1 MNANPA
7 DCDCERCEI
16 DRERA
21 PYQRA
26 WLTAFREA
34 TTAQVSAAL
43 DAVESGSHRDSPA
56 AIGALL
62 ALTGLMLEKESE
74 LSGAVVG
81 GAAGQQD
88 QGEQSPMSAAEMER
102 RIGLMGR
109 LNDAAARLRPQ
120 PVSTEPEPEVADNDA
135 DLWYAACFACTTS
148 LQVVRLFRRQRAEL
162 PRRDPM
168 GEAYLVVLA
177 QLAMEAEANRERLE
191 DTAIPDI
198 DDGLTDARG
207 ALLAEAHAAMD
218 EMAET
223 VAADLREFN
232 QDLPVEIR
240 PAMRELPAVTER
252 AAALVVGPADFQVGR
267 FDEWDPNP
275 PHAEGGLYIVYYYRG
290 AKVVQSILDTYPLGF
305 PAAAAQQQ
313 VDRVIGALLA
323 MGPEAEAWSDL
334 LLPYALVMSDLAE
347 AGLHDVAG
355 NRFSEFVSAL
365 QQQDLRHGAML
376 EVLAAVAG
384 DEPDVSEYL
393 LRDSDFDAEF
403 ATLRQARAIITTAR
417 RQGLDSVKLARLAAA
432 MGHEAEELGVTP
444 PSTDYATVSILLGA
458 ARAAGLPHDAI
469 DRIYQAID
477 PDGYAEALYEQA
489 VDLLEF
495 GDEDADGVLDGLPR
509 FDGEFSR

>member
-16 DRERA
+16 ERERA
-21 PYQRA
+21 PYQGA

-43 DAVESGSHRDSPA
+43 DAVENGSHRDSPEA
-56 AIGALL
+56 NGALL
-62 ALTGLMLEKESE
+62 ALTGLMLEQESE
-74 LSGAVVG
+74 LSDAVVG
-81 GAAGQQD
+81 RAAGQQD
-88 QGEQSPMSAAEMER
+88 QGEQSPMAATEMEQ

-120 PVSTEPEPEVADNDA
+120 AEPEVADNDA

-148 LQVVRLFRRQRAEL
+148 LQVVRLFRSQRAEL
-162 PRRDPM
+162 PQRDPM
-168 GEAYLVVLA
+168 REAYLVVLTP
-177 QLAMEAEANRERLE
+177 LVGSAEANRERLE
-191 DTAIPDI
+191 DTAIPNI
-198 DDGLTDARG
+198 DDGLANARA
-207 ALLAEAHAAMD
+207 ALLVEAHAAID

-223 VAADLREFN
+223 VDADLRAFN

-240 PAMRELPAVTER
+240 PAMRGLPAVTER
-252 AAALVVGPADFQVGR
+252 AAAMVIGPADFYVGR

-275 PHAEGGLYIVYYYRG
+275 PHAAGGLYIVYYYRG
-290 AKVVQSILDTYPLGF
+290 AKVVQSILDTYPMGF
-305 PAAAAQQQ
+305 PAAAQQQ

-323 MGPEAEAWSDL
+323 MGPEAEALSDL
-334 LLPYALVMSDLAE
+334 LLPYPLVMSDLAD

-355 NRFSEFVSAL
+355 DRCSEFVSTL

-393 LRDSDFDAEF
+393 LRDSDFDPAF

-417 RQGLDSVKLARLAAA
+417 RQGLDSVKLSKLASA

-444 PSTDYATVSILLGA
+444 PSTDYAALSILLGA
-458 ARAAGLPHDAI
+458 ARDAGLPHEAI
-469 DRIYQAID
+469 DRIYQAVD
-477 PDGYAEALYEQA
+477 PGGYEDALYEQA
-489 VDLLEF
+489 ADLREF
-495 GDEDADGVLDGLPR
+495 GDEDADGALDGLPR

>member
-21 PYQRA
+21 LYQRA

-43 DAVESGSHRDSPA
+43 DAVENGSHRDSPEA
-56 AIGALL
+56 NGALL
-62 ALTGLMLEKESE
+62 ALTGLLLEQESE

-81 GAAGQQD
+81 RAASLQD
-88 QGEQSPMSAAEMER
+88 QGEQSPMAAAEMEQ
-102 RIGLMGR
+102 RIRLMGR

-120 PVSTEPEPEVADNDA
+120 AEPEVADNDA

-148 LQVVRLFRRQRAEL
+148 LQVVRLFRSKRAEL
-162 PRRDPM
+162 PQRDPM
-168 GEAYLVVLA
+168 REAYLVVLTP
-177 QLAMEAEANRERLE
+177 LVGSAEENRERLE

-198 DDGLTDARG
+198 DDGLADARA
-207 ALLAEAHAAMD
+207 ALLAEAHAA
-218 EMAET
+218 
-223 VAADLREFN
+223 
-232 QDLPVEIR
+232 
-240 PAMRELPAVTER
+240 
-252 AAALVVGPADFQVGR
+252 
-267 FDEWDPNP
+267 
-275 PHAEGGLYIVYYYRG
+275 GGLYIVYYYRG
-290 AKVVQSILDTYPLGF
+290 AKVVQSILDTYPMGF

-323 MGPEAEAWSDL
+323 MGPEAEALSDL
-334 LLPYALVMSDLAE
+334 LLPYPLVMSDLAD

-355 NRFSEFVSAL
+355 DRCSEFVSAL

-393 LRDSDFDAEF
+393 LRDSDFDPAF

-417 RQGLDSVKLARLAAA
+417 RQGLDSVKLSKLAAV

-444 PSTDYATVSILLGA
+444 PSTDYATVSILLGE
-458 ARAAGLPHDAI
+458 ARDAGFPHDAI

-477 PDGYAEALYEQA
+477 PDGYEDALYEQA
-489 VDLLEF
+489 ADLREF
-495 GDEDADGVLDGLPR
+495 GDEDADGALDGLPR

>member
-21 PYQRA
+21 LYQGA

-43 DAVESGSHRDSPA
+43 DAVENGSHRDSPEA
-56 AIGALL
+56 NGALL
-62 ALTGLMLEKESE
+62 ALTGLLLEQESE
-74 LSGAVVG
+74 LSDAVVG
-81 GAAGQQD
+81 RAAGQQD
-88 QGEQSPMSAAEMER
+88 QGEQSPMAAAEMEQ

-120 PVSTEPEPEVADNDA
+120 PEPEVADNDA

-148 LQVVRLFRRQRAEL
+148 LQVVRLFRSKRAEL
-162 PRRDPM
+162 PQRDPM
-168 GEAYLVVLA
+168 QEAYLVVLTP
-177 QLAMEAEANRERLE
+177 LVGSAEENRERLE

-198 DDGLTDARG
+198 DDGLADARA
-207 ALLAEAHAAMD
+207 ALLAEAHAAID
-218 EMAET
+218 EMAEA
-223 VAADLREFN
+223 VDADLREFN

-240 PAMRELPAVTER
+240 PAMRGLPAVTER
-252 AAALVVGPADFQVGR
+252 AAAMVIGPADFYVGR
-267 FDEWDPNP
+267 FGEWDPNP

-334 LLPYALVMSDLAE
+334 LLPYPLVMSELAD
-347 AGLHDVAG
+347 AGLHDVAVDRCG
-355 NRFSEFVSAL
+355 EFVSAL

-376 EVLAAVAG
+376 DVLAAVAG

-393 LRDSDFDAEF
+393 LRDSDFDTEF

-417 RQGLDSVKLARLAAA
+417 RQGLDSVKLSKLAAA

-444 PSTDYATVSILLGA
+444 PSTDYATVSILLEA
-458 ARAAGLPHDAI
+458 ARDAGFPHDAI

-477 PDGYAEALYEQA
+477 PDGYEEGLYEQA
-489 VDLLEF
+489 ADLREF
-495 GDEDADGVLDGLPR
+495 GDEDADGALDGLPR

>member
-7 DCDCERCEI
+7 NCDCERCEI

-43 DAVESGSHRDSPA
+43 DAVENGSHRDSPA
-56 AIGALL
+56 ANGALL
-62 ALTGLMLEKESE
+62 ALTGLMLEQESE
-74 LSGAVVG
+74 LSSAVVG
-81 GAAGQQD
+81 RAAGQQD
-88 QGEQSPMSAAEMER
+88 QGEQSPMSAAEMEQ

-109 LNDAAARLRPQ
+109 LNDAAARLRQ
-120 PVSTEPEPEVADNDA
+120 QPEPEVADHDA
-135 DLWYAACFACTTS
+135 DLWYAACFACITS
-148 LQVVRLFRRQRAEL
+148 LQVVRLVRGQRAEL
-162 PRRDPM
+162 PQRDLM
-168 GEAYLVVLA
+168 REAYLVALT
-177 QLAMEAEANRERLE
+177 QLAGEAEANRERLE

-198 DDGLTDARG
+198 DDGLANAR
-207 ALLAEAHAAMD
+207 ATLLAEAHAAID
-218 EMAET
+218 ETAET

-240 PAMRELPAVTER
+240 SALQGLPAVTER
-252 AAALVVGPADFQVGR
+252 AAALVVGPADFHVGR

-290 AKVVQSILDTYPLGF
+290 AKVVQSILDTYPMGF

-313 VDRVIGALLA
+313 VDRVINMLLA
-323 MGPEAEAWSDL
+323 MGPEAEALSDL
-334 LLPYALVMSDLAE
+334 LLPYPLVMSDLAD

-355 NRFSEFVSAL
+355 DRCSEFVSAL
-365 QQQDLRHGAML
+365 QEQDLRHGAML
-376 EVLAAVAG
+376 DVMAAMAG
-384 DEPDVSEYL
+384 GEPDVSEYL
-393 LRDSDFDAEF
+393 LRDSEFDPEF

-417 RQGLDSVKLARLAAA
+417 RQGLDSVKLSKLAAT

-444 PSTDYATVSILLGA
+444 PSIDYATVSILLGE
-458 ARAAGLPHDAI
+458 ARDAGLPHDTI

-477 PDGYAEALYEQA
+477 PDGYAEERYEQA
-489 VDLLEF
+489 VDLREF
-495 GDEDADGVLDGLPR
+495 GSEEADGALDGLPR

>member
-88 QGEQSPMSAAEMER
+88 QGEESPMAAAEMER

-109 LNDAAARLRPQ
+109 LNDAAARLRQQ
-120 PVSTEPEPEVADNDA
+120 PAPEVVDHDA
-135 DLWYAACFACTTS
+135 NLWYVACFACTTS
-148 LQVVRLFRRQRAEL
+148 LQVVRLFRSKRAEL
-162 PRRDPM
+162 PQRDLM

-177 QLAMEAEANRERLE
+177 QLAMEAAESRERLE

-198 DDGLTDARG
+198 DDGLADARG

-223 VAADLREFN
+223 VAADLRAFN

-240 PAMRELPAVTER
+240 PAMRGLPAVTER
-252 AAALVVGPADFQVGR
+252 AAAMVIGPADFHVGR
-267 FDEWDPNP
+267 FDE
-275 PHAEGGLYIVYYYRG
+275 
-290 AKVVQSILDTYPLGF
+290 
-305 PAAAAQQQ
+305 
-313 VDRVIGALLA
+313 
-323 MGPEAEAWSDL
+323 
-334 LLPYALVMSDLAE
+334 
-347 AGLHDVAG
+347 
-355 NRFSEFVSAL
+355 
-365 QQQDLRHGAML
+365 
-376 EVLAAVAG
+376 
-384 DEPDVSEYL
+384 
-393 LRDSDFDAEF
+393 
-403 ATLRQARAIITTAR
+403 
-417 RQGLDSVKLARLAAA
+417 
-432 MGHEAEELGVTP
+432 
-444 PSTDYATVSILLGA
+444 
-458 ARAAGLPHDAI
+458 
-469 DRIYQAID
+469 
-477 PDGYAEALYEQA
+477 
-489 VDLLEF
+489 
-495 GDEDADGVLDGLPR
+495 
-509 FDGEFSR
+509 

>member
-7 DCDCERCEI
+7 NCDCERCDI
-16 DRERA
+16 NRERA
-21 PYQRA
+21 LYQRA

-43 DAVESGSHRDSPA
+43 DAVENGRHRDSPEA
-56 AIGALL
+56 NGALL
-62 ALTGLMLEKESE
+62 ALTGLIMEKDSE

-81 GAAGQQD
+81 RATRQQD
-88 QGEQSPMSAAEMER
+88 QGEQSPMAAAEMER

-120 PVSTEPEPEVADNDA
+120 AEPEVADHDA
-135 DLWYAACFACTTS
+135 ELWYAACFACITS
-148 LQVVRLFRRQRAEL
+148 LQVVRLLRGQRAEL
-162 PRRDPM
+162 PQRDPM
-168 GEAYLVVLA
+168 REAYLVVLT
-177 QLAMEAEANRERLE
+177 QLVGDAEASRERLE

-198 DDGLTDARG
+198 DDGLADARG
-207 ALLAEAHAAMD
+207 ALLAEAHAAID

-223 VAADLREFN
+223 VDADLRAFN

-240 PAMRELPAVTER
+240 PAMRGLPAVTER
-252 AAALVVGPADFQVGR
+252 AAAMVIGPADFHVGR

-275 PHAEGGLYIVYYYRG
+275 PHAAGGLYIVYYYRG
-290 AKVVQSILDTYPLGF
+290 AKVVQSILDTYPMGF
-305 PAAAAQQQ
+305 PAAAAAQQQ
-313 VDRVIGALLA
+313 VDRVIGVLLEV
-323 MGPEAEAWSDL
+323 GPEEETLSDL
-334 LLPYALVMSDLAE
+334 LLPYALLMSDLAD

-355 NRFSEFVSAL
+355 DRCSEFVSAL
-365 QQQDLRHGAML
+365 QQQDLRHGAMR

-384 DEPDVSEYL
+384 DEPDVSDYL
-393 LRDSDFDAEF
+393 LRDSDFVTEF
-403 ATLRQARAIITTAR
+403 ATVRQARAIITTAR
-417 RQGLDSVKLARLAAA
+417 RQGLDSVKLSKLAAA

-458 ARAAGLPHDAI
+458 ARAAGLPHEAI

-477 PDGYAEALYEQA
+477 PDGYEEERYEQA

-495 GDEDADGVLDGLPR
+495 GGEDGALDGLPR

>member
-1 MNANPA
+1 MNANLA

-26 WLTAFREA
+26 WLTAFHEA
-34 TTAQVSAAL
+34 TTAQVGTAL
-43 DAVESGSHRDSPA
+43 DAVENGRHRDSPA
-56 AIGALL
+56 ANGALL
-62 ALTGLMLEKESE
+62 ALTGLMLQTESE

-81 GAAGQQD
+81 RAAGQQD
-88 QGEQSPMSAAEMER
+88 QDKQSPMSAAEMER

-120 PVSTEPEPEVADNDA
+120 PEPEVADNDA

-148 LQVVRLFRRQRAEL
+148 LQVVRLVRGQRAEL
-162 PRRDPM
+162 PQRDLM

-177 QLAMEAEANRERLE
+177 HVAGEAAESRERLE
-191 DTAIPDI
+191 DTAIPDL
-198 DDGLTDARG
+198 DDGLANARG

-223 VAADLREFN
+223 VDADLREFN

-240 PAMRELPAVTER
+240 PAMRGLPAVTER
-252 AAALVVGPADFQVGR
+252 AAAMLVGPAAFHVGR
-267 FDEWDPNP
+267 FGEWDPNP
-275 PHAEGGLYIVYYYRG
+275 PHAAGGLYIVYYYRG
-290 AKVVQSILDTYPLGF
+290 AKVVQSILDTYPIGF

-323 MGPEAEAWSDL
+323 MGPEAEALSDL
-334 LLPYALVMSDLAE
+334 LLPYALVMSDLAD
-347 AGLHDVAG
+347 AGLHDVAVD
-355 NRFSEFVSAL
+355 RCSEFVSAL

-384 DEPDVSEYL
+384 DEPDVAEYL
-393 LRDSDFDAEF
+393 LRDSDFDPAF
-403 ATLRQARAIITTAR
+403 ATRRQARAIITTAR
-417 RQGLDSVKLARLAAA
+417 RQGLDSVKLAKLASA
-432 MGHEAEELGVTP
+432 MGHEAGGLGVTP
-444 PSTDYATVSILLGA
+444 PSTDDATVSILLGA
-458 ARAAGLPHDAI
+458 ARAAGLPHEAI

-477 PDGYAEALYEQA
+477 PDGYAEEQYEQA
-489 VDLLEF
+489 VDLREF
-495 GDEDADGVLDGLPR
+495 GDEEVDGVLDGLPR

>member
-1 MNANPA
+1 MAHGLPRS
-7 DCDCERCEI
+7 DH
-16 DRERA
+16 
-21 PYQRA
+21 
-26 WLTAFREA
+26 
-34 TTAQVSAAL
+34 SA
-43 DAVESGSHRDSPA
+43 GQRDSPEA
-56 AIGALL
+56 NGALL

-74 LSGAVVG
+74 LSSTVVG
-81 GAAGQQD
+81 RVARQQD
-88 QGEQSPMSAAEMER
+88 QGEQSPMAAAEMER

-120 PVSTEPEPEVADNDA
+120 PEPEVADHDA

-162 PRRDPM
+162 SQRDPM
-168 GEAYLVVLA
+168 GEAYLVVLT
-177 QLAMEAEANRERLE
+177 QLAGDAEANRERLE

-198 DDGLTDARG
+198 DDGLANARA

-218 EMAET
+218 EMTET
-223 VAADLREFN
+223 VAADLRAFN

-240 PAMRELPAVTER
+240 PAMRGLPAVTER
-252 AAALVVGPADFQVGR
+252 AAAMVIGPADFQVGR

-290 AKVVQSILDTYPLGF
+290 AKVVQSILETYPVGF

-323 MGPEAEAWSDL
+323 MGPEAEALSDL
-334 LLPYALVMSDLAE
+334 LLPYPLVMSDLAD
-347 AGLHDVAG
+347 AGLHDVAVD
-355 NRFSEFVSAL
+355 RFSEFVSAL
-365 QQQDLRHGAML
+365 QEQDLRHGAML

-393 LRDSDFDAEF
+393 LRNSDFDTAF

-417 RQGLDSVKLARLAAA
+417 RQGLDSVKLSKLAAA

-444 PSTDYATVSILLGA
+444 PSTDYATVSILLGE
-458 ARAAGLPHDAI
+458 ARDAGFPHDAI

-477 PDGYAEALYEQA
+477 PDGYEEERYEQA
-489 VDLLEF
+489 ADLREF
-495 GDEDADGVLDGLPR
+495 GDEDADGALDGLPR